1 MEIISTVAVPG
12 GSMLFSAILG
22 MLGVCALIVVVVF
35 WMTFISD
42 EEPYQLTLA
51 IAMTLVLVF
60 VVVVLISN
68 IQETTTYTY
77 ARIAPDTPYTEIVEN
92 WEYVSHDGDIY
103 KLIRRESNGT

>member
-22 MLGVCALIVVVVF
+22 MLGVLALVAATVF
-35 WMTFISD
+35 WIMFISD
-42 EEPYQLTLA
+42 KEPDQLLFAIADTLA
-51 IAMTLVLVF
+51 LGAIII
-60 VVVVLISN
+60 VLISN

-103 KLIRRESNGT
+103 KLIRREK